1 MADASATDQMEGT
14 DTPAESAP
22 SAPSA
27 VERLIERFGGLRPMA
42 DKLGVPVSTVQGWKK
57 RALIPGA
64 RMPELRSAAARHGIA
79 LEESDLEGAFRFD
92 ERAEA
97 ERAEADRADTDRSGT
112 EPVATEPAAAPTAEP
127 ETTIVNAGAAPPTDI
142 APTAIAPTLETPAS
156 EPAAAAPVPPA
167 AAASAP
173 AAAALA
179 DSPSPVAAL
188 AHAYM
193 HPASPAVPPRQG
205 GGRGIAVLAVL
216 LAVAGTGLSL
226 TQSLWS
232 PDALRRTIQV
242 GTLEGR
248 VNDLETRLGTSAAAG
263 ASLADRVAALETRLQ
278 AIDGKLAATPPV
290 AAVLAL
296 RDLRTA
302 LAAGR
307 PFAAELDLVRAAGL
321 TDGELASAL
330 AAILPY
336 AERGV
341 PSATT
346 VSDRFTLM
354 VPMVAGSEIAS
365 LASGVGRTVL
375 EWLYAVGGAVSE
387 QVANLSGDAVAAPSA
402 PAPAAEVV
410 AAAAVTE
417 GTATLIGNASAALD
431 GGDLGA
437 AIGLVSQLQGDAAT
451 AAAPWLADAR
461 ARLAADAA
469 DAALAKQA
477 AALLR

>member
-1 MADASATDQMEGT
+1 MADASATDQLEGT

-64 RMPELRSAAARHGIA
+64 RMPELRNAAARHGIV
-79 LEESDLEGAFRFD
+79 LEDSDLEGAFRFD

-112 EPVATEPAAAPTAEP
+112 EPVATEPPAAPTAEP
-127 ETTIVNAGAAPPTDI
+127 ETTIVNAGAPPT
-142 APTAIAPTLETPAS
+142 ANAS
-156 EPAAAAPVPPA
+156 PSEQSAVEEPAVEQAAAVPPA
-167 AAASAP
+167 APGAAP
-173 AAAALA
+173 ASALA
-179 DSPSPVAAL
+179 DAPSPVAAL

-193 HPASPAVPPRQG
+193 HPAPASAAPRQG
-205 GGRGIAVLAVL
+205 GGRGIAVFAVL

-232 PDALRRTIQV
+232 PDALRRSIQV

-248 VNDLETRLGTSAAAG
+248 VNDLEARLGTSAAAG
-263 ASLADRVAALETRLQ
+263 AALADRVAALETRLQ
-278 AIDGKLAATPPV
+278 AIDGKLAATSPV
-290 AAVLAL
+290 AAALAL
-296 RDLRTA
+296 RDLRAA

-321 TDGELASAL
+321 ANGELAPTL
-330 AAILPY
+330 AAVLPF
-336 AERGV
+336 ADSGA
-341 PSATT
+341 PSAAT
-346 VSDRFTLM
+346 VSERFTLM

-365 LASGVGRTVL
+365 LASGMGRKVM
-375 EWLYAVGGAVSE
+375 EWLYAVGDAVSD
-387 QVANLSGDAVAAPSA
+387 QVASLSGDAVTAPA
-402 PAPAAEVV
+402 DPAPAAEAAV
-410 AAAAVTE
+410 AAPATE
-417 GTATLIGNASAALD
+417 GTAALIGNASVALD
-431 GGDLGA
+431 AQDLGA
-437 AIGLVSQLQGDAAT
+437 AIDFVAQLQGDAAT

-469 DAALAKQA
+469 DVALAKQTA
-477 AALLR
+477 VLLH